1 MPYYIRR
8 KPKKKKDTAPPLFEK
23 AGIKVKKK
31 PDLKA
36 RLDRE
41 FSLYVRL
48 RDSSGGYF
56 RCISCGQTKP
66 FAQADCGHYINRQH
80 MSTRFDEM
88 NCNAQCRKCNRF
100 MEGNMQGYRQGL
112 VAKYGEQK
120 VLLLEAKKNQARKYS
135 DFEYE
140 QLIKYYKALN
150 AKLRKEKGL

>member
-8 KPKKKKDTAPPLFEK
+8 KPKKKDAPPPLFEK

-56 RCISCGQTKP
+56 RCISCGQIKP
-66 FAQADCGHYINRQH
+66 FGQADCGHYINRQH

-100 MEGNMQGYRQGL
+100 MEGNIQGYRQGL
-112 VAKYGEQK
+112 VAKYGEQR
-120 VLLLEAKKNQARKYS
+120 VLLLESKKNQTRKYS
-135 DFEYE
+135 DFEYAE
-140 QLIKYYKALN
+140 LIKYYKALN